1 MFDPHFHQWPDLQRV
16 QGCIQTSWV
25 RTLQSQ
31 ARLAHIGVD
40 MLFGH
45 VDPQRASEALQRAS
59 DVWWQTLL
67 CQADLVKE
75 LTKQNKETLDE

>member
-1 MFDPHFHQWPDLQRV
+1 M
-16 QGCIQTSWV
+16 QGCIQASWV

-31 ARLAHIGVD
+31 ARFAHIGVD
-40 MLFGH
+40 LLFGH

-67 CQADLVKE
+67 CQAELVKQ
-75 LTKQNKETLDE
+75 LSNSDEESSHE